1 MPVDLF
7 AGINEAGVSRVTRS
21 SLPQGGVSFNQPKMS
36 DIENHVN
43 GESVIDEVRFRLC
56 VVHE

>member
-21 SLPQGGVSFNQPKMS
+21 SLPQRGGFVQPTE
-36 DIENHVN
+36 DVGH
-43 GESVIDEVRFRLC
+43 
-56 VVHE
+56 